1 MESSALEAS
10 IQKFLAEVIR
20 LDIAPVALDLELVS
34 DGYIDSMDLVRIA
47 AHLEDVLDLE
57 IPDDDVNDDHFGSV
71 ARILV
76 YVKRRQ
82 SPGG

>member
-1 MESSALEAS
+1 MDASALEES
-10 IQKFLAEVIR
+10 IQKFLADEVR

-57 IPDDDVNDDHFGSV
+57 IPDDDVNDDRLGSV
-71 ARILV
+71 ARILA

-82 SPGG
+82 GPGG

>member
-1 MESSALEAS
+1 MEASALEES
-10 IQKFLAEVIR
+10 IQKFLADEVR

-47 AHLEDVLDLE
+47 GHLEDVLALE
-57 IPDDDVNDDHFGSV
+57 IPDDDVNDAQLGSL
-71 ARILV
+71 ARILA
-76 YVKRRQ
+76 YAKRRQ

>member
-1 MESSALEAS
+1 MDASALEES
-10 IQKFLAEVIR
+10 IQKFLADEVR

-57 IPDDDVNDDHFGSV
+57 IPDDDVNDDRLGSV
-71 ARILV
+71 ARILA
-76 YVKRRQ
+76 YAKRRQ
-82 SPGG
+82 GPGG